1 MKKLSLSA
9 LALAALCAAAPAMA
23 ADGGADYVIY
33 GTAGSSGAGIG
44 FGTGINKSVAV
55 RGEFTGYNY
64 SAREN
69 AGGNNY
75 EAKLKFN
82 NPGVYLDWR
91 PFQSSGWRLTGGVNS
106 AGPKLTGS
114 ATPDASGNFTING
127 VTYAAAGESL
137 SAELKYPKF
146 MPYVGIGYG
155 LTNFDKPGWKFG
167 FDAGVS
173 IGKPK
178 VNLYASQGLNA
189 MLPAGELEAER
200 VKAKDALSKVNFWP
214 TVKFSIGYAY

>member
-1 MKKLSLSA
+1 MKKLSLTA
-9 LALAALCAAAPAMA
+9 LALVALCAAAPAMA
-23 ADGGADYVIY
+23 AEPADYVIY
-33 GTAGSSGAGIG
+33 GTVGTSGAGLG
-44 FGTGINKSVAV
+44 FGTGINKSVAI
-55 RGEFTGYNY
+55 RGEFTTY
-64 SAREN
+64 SYSVTEN
-69 AGGNNY
+69 AGGNSY

-91 PFQSSGWRLTGGVNS
+91 PFQSSGWRLTGGINS

-114 ATPDASGNFTING
+114 ATADASSNFTVNG
-127 VTYAAAGESL
+127 VTYSAAGESL
-137 SAELKYPKF
+137 SAELKYPKY
-146 MPYVGIGYG
+146 MPYVGVGYG

-178 VNLYASQGLNA
+178 VNLYASDGLNA

-200 VKAKDALSKVNFWP
+200 TKARDSLSKVNFWP
-214 TVKFSIGYAY
+214 SVKFSIGYAY